1 MNPEKKALND
11 ISLLYVED
19 EEYTLEAVGELLK
32 NKVNEINLAKNG
44 REGLHFFKERYPDI
58 VVTDIRMPVMSG
70 LEMAR
75 EIRSLS
81 PRTEI
86 IVTSAHDDTRFLLD
100 AIDLNISQYVMKPIA
115 KERLFSAVDRS
126 ARKIFLERMGEE
138 KKEILEELVQ
148 DRTTELK
155 KTGEA
160 LDTSLKKLKKAMEA
174 VIQAMTL
181 VVESRDPYTAG
192 HQRKVANL
200 SRAIAEEM
208 GLEPDRIDG
217 IHMAG
222 VVHDIGKISV
232 PAEILSKPAGLSELE
247 LRLIQTHS
255 EAGHCIL
262 KEIDFP
268 WPIAE
273 IILQHHERLD
283 GSGYPRGLAGDG
295 IMLEARIIAV
305 ADVVDAIASHRP
317 YRPAMGLDRALQ
329 HIEQYRGI
337 RFDPYVV
344 DACLRVF
351 RENGY
356 QLI

>member
-1 MNPEKKALND
+1 MEN

-19 EEYTLEAVGELLK
+19 EEYTLEAVGELLR
-32 NKVNEINLAKNG
+32 NKVADVNLAKNG
-44 REGLHFFKERYPDI
+44 MEGLRHFRERQPDI

-75 EIRSLS
+75 EIRALS
-81 PRTEI
+81 PQAEI
-86 IVTSAHDDTRFLLD
+86 IVTSAHDDTKYLLD
-100 AIDLNISQYVMKPIA
+100 AIDINISQYVMKPIA
-115 KERLFSAVDRS
+115 KERLFSAIDRS
-126 ARKIFLERMGEE
+126 AHNVLLERIVAE
-138 KKEILEELVQ
+138 KREMLEELVR
-148 DRTTELK
+148 DRTMELEE
-155 KTGEA
+155 TGEA
-160 LDTSLKKLKKAMEA
+160 LDSSLRKLKKAMGA
-174 VIQAMTL
+174 VIQAMTR

-200 SRAIAEEM
+200 SRAVAEDM
-208 GLEPDRIDG
+208 GIEPDRIDG

-222 VVHDIGKISV
+222 VVHDIGKVSV
-232 PAEILSKPAGLSELE
+232 PAEILSKPAGLSDLE
-247 LRLIQTHS
+247 LRLIRTHS
-255 EAGHCIL
+255 EAGYCIL

-268 WPIAE
+268 WPIAD

-317 YRPAMGLDRALQ
+317 YRPAMGIERALEEISR
-329 HIEQYRGI
+329 HRGT
-337 RFDPYVV
+337 RFDPHVV